1 MKLNFSMR
9 RAQGG
14 FTLIELMVV
23 AAIVGILAAVALP
36 SYRDS
41 VMRAKRGDAK
51 AVLGQMQTWM
61 ERYYTENGRYD
72 RNQFGQNL
80 NVAALAYPSAP
91 AGAAVPRYTVTL
103 ENLGPNAYTLVATP
117 VNEMAGDDCGS
128 YTLTSQGVRAVR
140 GSTYSAAEQATM
152 CWGR

>member
-1 MKLNFSMR
+1 MKLNISTTR
-9 RAQGG
+9 YQRG

-51 AVLGQMQTWM
+51 VVLGQMQTWM

-80 NVAALAYPSAP
+80 DLAALAYPSAP
-91 AGAAVPRYTVTL
+91 AGAAMPRYTVTL
-103 ENLGPNAYTLVATP
+103 ENLAANGYMIVATP
-117 VNEMAGDDCGS
+117 VNEMVNDDCGT

-140 GSTYSAAEQATM
+140 GSTYSAADQATM

>member
-1 MKLNFSMR
+1 MKLSSFKQSSQR
-9 RAQGG
+9 G

-23 AAIVGILAAVALP
+23 AAIIGILAAVAIP

-51 AVLGQMQTWM
+51 AVLGQMQIWM

-72 RNQFGQNL
+72 QNQFGQAL

-91 AGAAVPRYTVTL
+91 AGSATPRYTVTI
-103 ENLGPNAYTLVATP
+103 ENLTANTYTLVATP
-117 VNEMAGDDCGS
+117 ANEMVSDDCGTF
-128 YTLTSQGVRAVR
+128 TLTSLGGRAVR
-140 GSTYSAAEQATM
+140 GSTYSAADQATM